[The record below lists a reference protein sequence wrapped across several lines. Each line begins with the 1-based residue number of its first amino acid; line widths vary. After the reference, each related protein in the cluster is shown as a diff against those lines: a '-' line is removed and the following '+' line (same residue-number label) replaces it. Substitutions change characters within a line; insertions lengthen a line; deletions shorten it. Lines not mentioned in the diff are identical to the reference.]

1 MLYKKFIYTFLAVL
15 LLAGLGGA
23 FVLYRMLAPGGSPDL
38 EITEADS
45 GKPAPAAE
53 APKPSPAV
61 PVKDEKKRE
70 EEKSRSF
77 VGNLLKNPGGRQQF
91 GSFRLKSIIADDAA
105 PKSSRATIED
115 TDTGSTRTYYLDDTL
130 PDNSRLV
137 GVKQDYVVLQKE
149 GVRKRIF
156 FNLGSEDRGD
166 AGVPGAEG
174 YSRIGNNEFNMNPY
188 RVFKGNADQVLDFS
202 MKIHSSNGD
211 MDGIQITDVRPNT
224 LAGLLGLKEGDVL
237 LAVNNQPVDSVLNA
251 VRACMNAHGS
261 DDVQLK
267 VRRNGRVT
275 TLTYHL
281 FWQGQGSWTSS
292 DVLRSKAVSSLLNE
306 AVLSH
311 LF

>member
-1 MLYKKFIYTFLAVL
+1 MLYKKFIYTFLAIL

-38 EITEADS
+38 EITEADR
-45 GKPAPAAE
+45 GEPAPAAQ

-61 PVKDEKKRE
+61 PAKSEKEEKK
-70 EEKSRSF
+70 SSSF
-77 VGNLLKNPGGRQQF
+77 VGNLLKNPGGGQQF
-91 GSFRLKSIIADDAA
+91 GSFRLKSIIADDAD
-105 PKSSRATIED
+105 PKTSRATIED
-115 TDTGSTRTYYLDDTL
+115 MDTGSTHTYYLGDTL
-130 PDNSRLV
+130 PDSSRLV
-137 GVKQDYVVLQKE
+137 AVKQDYVVLQKK

-156 FNLGSEDRGD
+156 FNLGGEDRGD
-166 AGVPGAEG
+166 AGVPGADG
-174 YSRIGNNEFNMNPY
+174 YSQIGNNEFNMNPY
-188 RVFKGNADQVLDFS
+188 RVFKGDADQVLDFS

-224 LAGLLGLKEGDVL
+224 LAALLGLKEGDVL

-281 FWQGQGSWTSS
+281 FWQGQGNWTSS

>member
-15 LLAGLGGA
+15 LLAGLSGA
-23 FVLYRMLAPGGSPDL
+23 FVLYRMLAPGGGPDL
-38 EITEADS
+38 EISEAGS
-45 GKPAPAAE
+45 GEPAPAAK
-53 APKPSPAV
+53 APKPSPSV
-61 PVKDEKKRE
+61 PIKDEKEKE
-70 EEKSRSF
+70 EEKSSSL
-77 VGNLLKNPGGRQQF
+77 VGNLLKNPGARQQF
-91 GSFRLKSIIADDAA
+91 GAFRLKSIVADDAA
-105 PKSSRATIED
+105 PKSGRATIED
-115 TDTGSTRTYYLDDTL
+115 MDTGSTRTYYIDDTL

-137 GVKQDYVVLQKE
+137 AVKQDYVVLQKA

-156 FNLGSEDRGD
+156 FNFGGEDRGD
-166 AGVPGAEG
+166 AKLPGADG
-174 YSRIGNNEFNMNPY
+174 YSQINNNEFNLNPY
-188 RVFKGNADQVLDFS
+188 RVFKGDADQVLDFS

-211 MDGIQITDVRPNT
+211 MDGIQITDVRSGT
-224 LAGLLGLKEGDVL
+224 LADLLGLKEGDVL

-267 VRRNGRVT
+267 VRRSGRVT

-281 FWQGQGSWTSS
+281 FWQGQGNWTSS